1 MRERSV
7 TYIMKTRRVEVDCGN
22 SGNVLQPRFHCSD
35 VYAVSWSREDG
46 LLSYHNITQ
55 ACDAALLMLVMMSSH
70 RFIDPSSVSAL
81 RHPRIFTR
89 CAALQPQP
97 CNFHHPVH
105 GLCVTSKDPLDP
117 VSVDGSCCRGR
128 MLSLGVNVYSF
139 TRWLQ
144 LRFDRAKPFDHLR
157 YDRRPLLCVGCSA
170 YAA

>member
-1 MRERSV
+1 M
-7 TYIMKTRRVEVDCGN
+7 
-22 SGNVLQPRFHCSD
+22 
-35 VYAVSWSREDG
+35 
-46 LLSYHNITQ
+46 LSCHNITQ

-117 VSVDGSCCRGR
+117 FSVDGSCCRGR
-128 MLSLGVNVYSF
+128 MLSLGVNVYSV

-144 LRFDRAKPFDHLR
+144 LRFDCDSTGVYCSSEVIKVTATQPASRSRTD
-157 YDRRPLLCVGCSA
+157 LLIYVGRSA
-170 YAA
+170 AARS